1 MSDSLP
7 PLHRDARQL
16 LALVA
21 DDVATTAW
29 GLRASAEAT
38 CEAIERAIDA
48 LDLHGDAP
56 PIDALTALRL
66 EVRAQVRRVR
76 ATEPG
81 AVNRLERLLHLL
93 IEAEHRHLQRQQR

>member
-7 PLHRDARQL
+7 PLHRDPRQL
-16 LALVA
+16 LVLVA
-21 DDVATTAW
+21 DDVATTEW
-29 GLRASAEAT
+29 GRRASAEAT
-38 CEAIERAIDA
+38 CEAIDRAIDV
-48 LDLHGDAP
+48 LDLQAGEPLETLAS
-56 PIDALTALRL
+56 LRL